1 MPKNL
6 TQQQTYEC
14 LECGYTEKIN
24 VPPLV
29 LTTFVKCKNKNCSRS
44 GRLGGGMALKRK
56 ANFLRR

>member
-1 MPKNL
+1 MPENL

-29 LTTFVKCKNKNCSRS
+29 SITFVKCKNKNCSRS
-44 GRLGGGMALKRK
+44 GKFGGGMALKISK
-56 ANFLRR
+56 QF